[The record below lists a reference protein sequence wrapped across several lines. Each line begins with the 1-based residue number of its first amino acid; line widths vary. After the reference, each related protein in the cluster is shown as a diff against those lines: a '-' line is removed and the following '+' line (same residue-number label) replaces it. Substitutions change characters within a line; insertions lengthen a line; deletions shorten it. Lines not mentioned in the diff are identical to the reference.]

1 MHAIMPTSLWFNYF
15 RFLVALKLEEKI
27 GVEFRPLL
35 TKYANNYTRT
45 GKSNFDAIMSWRMK

>member
-45 GKSNFDAIMSWRMK
+45 GKSNFDAIMS